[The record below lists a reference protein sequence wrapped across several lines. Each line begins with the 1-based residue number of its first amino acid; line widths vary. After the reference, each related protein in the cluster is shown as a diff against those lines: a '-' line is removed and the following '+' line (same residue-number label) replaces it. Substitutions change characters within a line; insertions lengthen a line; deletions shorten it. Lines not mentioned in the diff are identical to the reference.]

1 MFDYHN
7 TNDRDLKIEL
17 AAPPR
22 WEFSP
27 GDTIIGHLVR
37 KAPIVA
43 PEATLRLTLS
53 GRIKTTIAQNGRNST
68 QVCDNNK
75 WTDEFDIF
83 EPIQEIIF
91 QGPLHLPEN
100 SDEPLSWPFSFE
112 IPIQRAEPPKRPYIS
127 KHGFPPP
134 VGLPGS
140 FFSSGQS
147 IGLSAEGSIRYTLDA
162 RIHYKRG
169 VSHIIHRANCPII
182 LRHLAGN
189 FDPSQLRGL
198 DTRISPDLKVQSQRL
213 QPGMETSELSFKQ
226 KTLKLVGSS
235 KVPEFHYNLIVS
247 APSVIQLDHP
257 EPFPLILAIK
267 SLREKTSPSIREV
280 PQTVHI
286 DSISATLLFETV
298 ILAPGHLGD
307 SPRGDHQ
314 ERSHDL
320 GLGKVFQDLG
330 TPLTICTEKGGGS
343 IDVGNAIQL
352 VLHSNGLSAGKRDLC
367 SWIATTIYPDL
378 DSCSIR
384 HTHFLE
390 LKIRVSVAGESRAFK
405 TRTPLKIIA
414 AA

>member
-1 MFDYHN
+1 MLDYQN
-7 TNDRDLKIEL
+7 NNDKDLKFEL

-27 GDTIIGHLVR
+27 GDTLIGHLVR

-43 PEATLRLTLS
+43 AEATLRLALS
-53 GRIKTTIAQNGRNST
+53 GRIKTTIAQNGRSSIEMR
-68 QVCDNNK
+68 DSNK
-75 WTDEFDIF
+75 WTDEFDIIQ
-83 EPIQEIIF
+83 PIQEIIF

-100 SDEPLSWPFSFE
+100 SDKSLSWPFSFE
-112 IPIQRAEPPKRPYIS
+112 IPIQRAEPSKRPYIS

-147 IGLSAEGSIRYTLDA
+147 IGLFSEGSIRYTLDA
-162 RIHYKRG
+162 RMHYKRG
-169 VSHIIHRANCPII
+169 DSHIIHRANYPIT

-189 FDPSQLRGL
+189 FDPSQLRSL
-198 DTRISPDLKVQSQRL
+198 DTRISPDFKVQSQRL

-257 EPFPLILAIK
+257 EPFPLILAVK

-280 PQTVHI
+280 PRIVHI
-286 DSISATLLFETV
+286 DSISAALLFKTAV
-298 ILAPGHLGD
+298 LAPGHLGD
-307 SPRGDHQ
+307 SPRGDPH

-320 GLGKVFQDLG
+320 GLGRVFQDLG
-330 TPLTICTEKGGGS
+330 APLAICIEKGSGS
-343 IDVGNAIQL
+343 IDLGNAIQL

-367 SWIATTIYPDL
+367 SWVATTIYPDF
-378 DSCSIR
+378 DSYSIR
-384 HTHFLE
+384 HTHSLE
-390 LKIRVSVAGESRAFK
+390 LKIRMSVAGESHTFK
-405 TRTPLKIIA
+405 ARTPLKVIA

>member
-1 MFDYHN
+1 MFDYQN
-7 TNDRDLKIEL
+7 NNDKDWKFEL

-27 GDTIIGHLVR
+27 GDTIIGHLIR

-43 PEATLRLTLS
+43 TEATLRLTLF
-53 GRIKTTIAQNGRNST
+53 GRIKTTIGQNGRNSIET
-68 QVCDNNK
+68 SDSNR
-75 WTDEFDIF
+75 WTDEFDIIK
-83 EPIQEIIF
+83 PIQEIIF

-100 SDEPLSWPFSFE
+100 SDKSLSWPFSFE

-140 FFSSGQS
+140 FFSSSGS
-147 IGLSAEGSIRYTLDA
+147 IGLSSEGSIRYTLDA
-162 RIHYKRG
+162 RIHYKRRG
-169 VSHIIHRANCPII
+169 SHIIHRANCPII
-182 LRHLAGN
+182 LRHFAGN
-189 FDPSQLRGL
+189 FDPSQLRSL

-213 QPGMETSELSFKQ
+213 QPGMEASELSFKQ

-235 KVPEFHYNLIVS
+235 KVPQFHYNLVVS

-267 SLREKTSPSIREV
+267 SQREKTSSSIREV
-280 PQTVHI
+280 PQTIHV
-286 DSISATLLFETV
+286 DSISAALLFKTAV
-298 ILAPGHLGD
+298 LAPTLFGD
-307 SPRGDHQ
+307 LPRCDYQ

-320 GLGKVFQDLG
+320 SLGKVFRDLG
-330 TPLTICTEKGGGS
+330 APLAICTDKGSGS
-343 IDVGNAIQL
+343 IDVGNTFQL

-367 SWIATTIYPDL
+367 SWVMTTIYPDF
-378 DSCSIR
+378 DSYSIR

-390 LKIRVSVAGESRAFK
+390 LKIRVSVAAESHTFK

-414 AA
+414 AT